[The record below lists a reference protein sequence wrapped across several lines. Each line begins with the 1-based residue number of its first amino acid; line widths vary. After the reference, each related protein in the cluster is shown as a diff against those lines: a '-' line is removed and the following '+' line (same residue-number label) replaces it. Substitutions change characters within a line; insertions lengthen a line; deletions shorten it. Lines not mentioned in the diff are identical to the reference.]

1 MSTATSRQT
10 LRRQLYDEVAGLGL
24 SFTAT
29 VAAGNLTTTDARI
42 ANDDRASEWLH
53 GWFFYNDPGTADQVR
68 QIDTFSCSA
77 GTATLTPFLASMTT
91 GSNKICELGV
101 LHPDDLNGLLSD
113 AQRHIYSDYTTL
125 LSIGFADHD
134 QATSGAAS
142 WTGSAGT
149 TLTKITAAGNVPEYH
164 YQSQRVQNNSANDY
178 SESAAMLLPPN
189 TTYLLTAYSRAVA
202 GTNILRLQGPSASV
216 DSISHDEAS
225 FMIHHKQVQTGST
238 GGSHTIRLENDSA
251 TGDAYWGAVS
261 LLPSGWQTIPLPS
274 WVSNRERLRGLS
286 RGVLTGYSVDNCYDA
301 RGMRLETLKQTEWRY
316 ANTPFGA
323 NPHAVEVYVGGGP
336 MFITG
341 SRPHS
346 DFESFSTDASTTTA
360 EQNQIL
366 TVCKWLL
373 GKKWPDMFPG
383 LEKKYAA
390 EVASY
395 AADRTT
401 DLPDI
406 NETVSAWRGR

>member
-1 MSTATSRQT
+1 MKGFGPIP
-10 LRRQLYDEVAGLGL
+10 EIGLGIY
-24 SFTAT
+24 FTAT
-29 VAAGNLTTTDARI
+29 VSAGSYTSTDHRLQN
-42 ANDDRASEWLH
+42 NDWPSERFH
-53 GWFFYNDPGTADQVR
+53 GWYFYNDPTAQDEVR
-68 QIDTFSCSA
+68 QIDSATWASGTGTF
-77 GTATLTPFLASMTT
+77 TTHLASMTT
-91 GSNKICELGV
+91 GSSKSCEKSFIDPQEMNRIIAL
-101 LHPDDLNGLLSD
+101 
-113 AQRHIYSDYTTL
+113 AMRYIYADYTTL

-238 GGSHTIRLENDSA
+238 GGSHTVRLENDSA
-251 TGDAYWGAVS
+251 TGDAYWGAAS